1 MNVFSFWKCSHDQHI
16 NRLHVIRINLKS
28 SKMCIHPH
36 THKHKEMCTRTI
48 ILLEASLSTI
58 TIAMSAVHRTQ
69 SLCYL
74 VKFVSTPERDVNIQ
88 SSHRRGGERN
98 SKSVSRGKDARKEGL
113 SVIQRCPN
121 SWVKG
126 RESSLPSFRPTEKT
140 SLSERTW
147 AWEDDRK
154 RFS

>member
-1 MNVFSFWKCSHDQHI
+1 
-16 NRLHVIRINLKS
+16 
-28 SKMCIHPH
+28 
-36 THKHKEMCTRTI
+36 MCTRTI
-48 ILLEASLSTI
+48 ILLESSLSTI
-58 TIAMSAVHRTQ
+58 TIAMSAVHQTQ

-74 VKFVSTPERDVNIQ
+74 VKLVSTPERDVNIQ

-98 SKSVSRGKDARKEGL
+98 SKSVSRGKDVREKGL

-126 RESSLPSFRPTEKT
+126 RESSLPSIRPTEKT

-147 AWEDDRK
+147 AWRWYRDTANSTLRRK
-154 RFS
+154 KIRNVFRFTPVTCFRVKRKINVLKL